1 MNWLN
6 LSEIAEMANGHLVGD
21 DVPITSV
28 STDTRV
34 LSAGQLFI
42 ALRGPRFDG
51 HDCITRESNL
61 PAAGLM
67 VARKLNIPLP
77 QIIVDD
83 TQLALSRL
91 AENWRERLDL
101 TVIGLTGSNG
111 KTTVKEMIA
120 AILAQKGS
128 VFATPGNLNNHIGVP
143 LTLLSI
149 RPEHDFAVVEMGANH
164 PGEIGG
170 LTDIVQPQVALIT
183 NAAPAH
189 LEGFLSLDGV
199 AKAKAEIFNGL
210 DERGVAIIN
219 ADDAY
224 ADYWRRKIS
233 GVRSMCFGL
242 DHPAD
247 VCGSWT
253 EGQDLIL
260 STSKSQFEVRLPL
273 KGRHNAINALA
284 ACTVAIAVGAQI
296 KHIKEGLEA
305 MHPVN
310 GRLVAK
316 SGIGHAQILDDS
328 YNANPGSFNAAL
340 DVLAQCPGEHWLVL
354 GDMAELGDF
363 AEVFHRQVGEMSRAR
378 GVQRLYALGSLT
390 KTAVAAFGTGA
401 IHFNSA
407 DDLLQQLISELHTGI
422 YVLVKGS
429 RAMHMDK
436 IVAALLR
443 DEPLGKTVRGKEYV
457 A

>member
-1 MNWLN
+1 MSWLT
-6 LSEIAEMANGHLVGD
+6 LREIAEMAHGHLIGD
-21 DVPITSV
+21 DLPITSV
-28 STDTRV
+28 STDTRT

-42 ALRGPRFDG
+42 ALRGPQFDG
-51 HDCITRESNL
+51 HDCVERESNL

-67 VARKLNIPLP
+67 VARKLNTPLP

-91 AENWRERLDL
+91 AENWRERLKL

-120 AILAQKGS
+120 AILAQKGKI
-128 VFATPGNLNNHIGVP
+128 FATRGNLNNHIGVP

-210 DERGVAIIN
+210 DDKGIAIIN
-219 ADDAY
+219 ADDNY
-224 ADYWRRKIS
+224 ADFWRRKAS
-233 GVRSMCFGL
+233 GICAMYFGF
-242 DHPAD
+242 DHSAD
-247 VCGSWT
+247 VYGSWQK
-253 EGQDLIL
+253 GRDLIL
-260 STSKSQFEVRLPL
+260 STPLGQIDVKLPL
-273 KGRHNAINALA
+273 QGRHNAMNALA
-284 ACTVAIAVGAQI
+284 ASTAAIAVGAQL

-305 MHPVN
+305 MHPVS
-310 GRLVAK
+310 GRLVAAA
-316 SGIGHAQILDDS
+316 GIGHAQILDDS
-328 YNANPGSFNAAL
+328 YNANPGSFDAAL
-340 DVLAQCPGEHWLVL
+340 EVLAQCPGEHWLVL

-378 GVQRLYALGSLT
+378 GVRRLYALGSLT
-390 KTAVAAFGTGA
+390 QTAVAAFGAGA
-401 IHFNSA
+401 IHYKNV
-407 DDLLQQLISELHTGI
+407 DDLLRQLISDLHSGI

-443 DEPLGKTVRGKEYV
+443 EEPLGETAREQEHV